1 MSLASSIRTIAVWEM
16 NRSMTTMGRS
26 VLPLAAGLLAL
37 LVLVTAFA
45 AQSGVH
51 MQDGIYRIG
60 IDDPE
65 VARIVTPDSRFTV
78 ELADGHTLW
87 NDRFAYDIL
96 VLSGE
101 VYAADTDKGRAALT
115 ALRRD
120 YDAYVSRVAAA
131 QPDLFAGYPLWID
144 LEYVRSEIDFLATQS
159 GQQVGAPAD
168 TRRPPAPSGPVEAVT
183 PPPATVPVSEND
195 LRQHLA
201 ETGSQSPLSRYT
213 GIISSSSATDGLRT
227 PAELSPPL
235 PYDALILVFV
245 FIFPLYFTSQF
256 FMMSVMNERIGRAGE
271 ALLSTPV
278 RPAAIVVGKAVP
290 YLAIMLLVSA
300 AITVFIGAPLAI
312 LLPLFP
318 VILFFLA
325 NALIIGMAA
334 RSFKELSFVS
344 IFFSTLATSYLF
356 FPTVF
361 ANTHVISIISPL
373 TLVVLQIQG
382 EGFTAVEYIYSTALF
397 FLTSAVLIY
406 AGTVN
411 FREERLFS
419 EKPLTSRLVDFVAGV
434 IGRDHPH
441 LSLFLLSAFTIPF
454 VFMVQMMTLVLFF
467 NIPMPLSLVILT
479 VSAAFIEE
487 VAKSVGL
494 YAIARERPGFLT
506 VKNLLLGAVA
516 IGAGFLVGEKL
527 LLFATLSQITESIF
541 GSVLFLSLQV
551 LWMPLL
557 LHIGGVLITGT
568 FLLVGGR
575 RAYVPGLVVAS
586 VVHSLYNLYFL
597 LGGLS

>member
-16 NRSMTTMGRS
+16 NRSMTTMGRN
-26 VLPLAAGLLAL
+26 VLPLAVGLLVL

-45 AQSGVH
+45 AHSGVH
-51 MQDGIYRIG
+51 MQDGIYHIG

-65 VARIVTPDSRFTV
+65 IARVVAPDNRFTV
-78 ELADGHTLW
+78 ELADGPTLW
-87 NDRFAYDIL
+87 SNRFSYDIV
-96 VLSGE
+96 VLAGE
-101 VYAADTDKGRAALT
+101 VYTADTGKGRAALT
-115 ALRRD
+115 ALERD
-120 YDAYVSRVAAA
+120 YEAYVSRVAAA

-144 LEYVRSEIDFLATQS
+144 LRYVRSEIDFLATQS
-159 GQQVGAPAD
+159 GQLVGAPAD
-168 TRRPPAPSGPVEAVT
+168 NRESPASSGPVEAVT
-183 PPPATVPVSEND
+183 LPPTDMPVSED
-195 LRQHLA
+195 ELRQHLA
-201 ETGSQSPLSRYT
+201 EAGNDHPLSRYT
-213 GIISSSSATDGLRT
+213 GIISDGSAADGLRT

-256 FMMSVMNERIGRAGE
+256 FMMSVMNERVGRAGE
-271 ALLSTPV
+271 ALLSAPV
-278 RPAAIVVGKAVP
+278 RPSAVVIGKAIP
-290 YLAIMLLVSA
+290 YLGIMLLVST

-312 LLPLFP
+312 LLPLIP

-325 NALIIGMAA
+325 AALIIGMAA

-373 TLVVLQIQG
+373 TLIVLEIQG
-382 EGFTAVEYIYSTALF
+382 EGFTAAEYVYSTALF
-397 FLTSAVLIY
+397 FATSAVLFY
-406 AGTVN
+406 AGTIN

-419 EKPLTSRLVDFVAGV
+419 EKPLASRLTDFIGGA

-441 LSLFLLSAFTIPF
+441 LSLFLLSVFTIPF

-467 NIPMPLSLVILT
+467 NIPMPLSLILLT

-494 YAIARERPGFLT
+494 YAVIKEQPGFLT
-506 VKNLLLGAVA
+506 VKNLLVGAIA
-516 IGAGFLVGEKL
+516 IGAGFLFGEKL

-557 LHIGGVLITGT
+557 LHIAGVLITGT
-568 FLLVGGR
+568 FLLIWGR
-575 RAYVPGLVVAS
+575 RAYVPGLVTACM
-586 VVHSLYNLYFL
+586 VHSLYNLHF
-597 LGGLS
+597 LGGLL

>member
-16 NRSMTTMGRS
+16 NRSMTTMGRN
-26 VLPLAAGLLAL
+26 VLPLAMGLLVL
-37 LVLVTAFA
+37 LVLVTGFA

-65 VARIVTPDSRFTV
+65 VARVVVPDNRFTV
-78 ELADGHTLW
+78 ELADGPTLW
-87 NDRFAYDIL
+87 SNRFAYDVI
-96 VLSGE
+96 VFSGE
-101 VYAADTDKGRAALT
+101 VYVADTDKGRAALT

-120 YDAYVSRVAAA
+120 YEAYASRVAAS

-144 LEYVRSEIDFLATQS
+144 LEYVKSEIDFLATQS
-159 GQQVGAPAD
+159 GQQVGAPAA
-168 TRRPPAPSGPVEAVT
+168 TREPPRPSGPVEAVT
-183 PPPATVPVSEND
+183 VPSPAVPVSEDD
-195 LRQHLA
+195 LRHHLA
-201 ETGSQSPLSRYT
+201 EAGNENPLSRYT
-213 GIISSSSATDGLRT
+213 GIISSGSTTDGLRT

-256 FMMSVMNERIGRAGE
+256 FMMSVMNERVGRAGE

-278 RPAAIVVGKAVP
+278 RPSAIVIGKAIP

-300 AITVFIGAPLAI
+300 AITAFIGAPATI
-312 LLPLFP
+312 LLPLIP
-318 VILFFLA
+318 VILFFLSA
-325 NALIIGMAA
+325 ALIIGMAA

-373 TLVVLQIQG
+373 TLIVLEIQG
-382 EGFTAVEYIYSTALF
+382 EGFTAAEYVYSTALF
-397 FLTSAVLIY
+397 FATSAVLFY

-419 EKPLTSRLVDFVAGV
+419 EKTLTSRLMDFIGGA

-441 LSLFLLSAFTIPF
+441 LSLFLLAVFTIPF
-454 VFMVQMMTLVLFF
+454 VFMAQMMVLVLFF
-467 NIPMPLSLVILT
+467 NIPMPLSLVLLT

-487 VAKSVGL
+487 VAKSVGI
-494 YAIARERPGFLT
+494 YAAATERPGFLT

-516 IGAGFLVGEKL
+516 IGAGFLAGEKL

-557 LHIGGVLITGT
+557 LHIAGVLITGS
-568 FLLVGGR
+568 FLLIGGK
-575 RAYVPGLVVAS
+575 RAYIPGLVTAC
-586 VVHSLYNLYFL
+586 VVHSLYNLHFL
-597 LGGLS
+597 LGGVL

>member
-1 MSLASSIRTIAVWEM
+1 MSLVSSIRTIAVWEM
-16 NRSMTTMGRS
+16 NRSMTTMGRN
-26 VLPLAAGLLAL
+26 VLPLAMGLLVL
-37 LVLVTAFA
+37 LVLVTGFA

-65 VARIVTPDSRFTV
+65 VARVVAPDNRFTV
-78 ELADGHTLW
+78 ELADGPTLW
-87 NDRFAYDIL
+87 SNRFSYDII
-96 VLSGE
+96 VFSGE

-120 YDAYVSRVAAA
+120 YEAYVSRVAAS

-144 LEYVRSEIDFLATQS
+144 LEYVKSEIDFLATQS
-159 GQQVGAPAD
+159 GQQVGAPAA
-168 TRRPPAPSGPVEAVT
+168 TREPPLPSGPVEAVT
-183 PPPATVPVSEND
+183 APSPAVPVSED
-195 LRQHLA
+195 ELRQHLA
-201 ETGSQSPLSRYT
+201 EAGNENPLSRYT
-213 GIISSSSATDGLRT
+213 GMISSGSATDGLRT

-256 FMMSVMNERIGRAGE
+256 FMMSVMNERVGRAGE
-271 ALLSTPV
+271 ALLSAPV
-278 RPAAIVVGKAVP
+278 RPSTVIIGKAIP

-300 AITVFIGAPLAI
+300 AITAFIGAPLSI
-312 LLPLFP
+312 LLPLIP
-318 VILFFLA
+318 VILFFLSA
-325 NALIIGMAA
+325 ALIIGMAA

-373 TLVVLQIQG
+373 TLVVLEIQG
-382 EGFTAVEYIYSTALF
+382 EGFTAAEYVYSTALF
-397 FLTSAVLIY
+397 FATSAVLFY

-419 EKPLTSRLVDFVAGV
+419 EKPLTSRLMDFIGGA
-434 IGRDHPH
+434 IGRDYPH
-441 LSLFLLSAFTIPF
+441 LSLFLLAIFTIPF
-454 VFMVQMMTLVLFF
+454 VFMAQMMTLVLFF
-467 NIPMPLSLVILT
+467 NIPMPLSLVLLT

-494 YAIARERPGFLT
+494 YAMIKERPGFLT

-516 IGAGFLVGEKL
+516 IGAGFLAGEKL

-557 LHIGGVLITGT
+557 LHIAGVLITGS
-568 FLLVGGR
+568 FLLVWGR
-575 RAYVPGLVVAS
+575 RAYVPGLVAACMI
-586 VVHSLYNLYFL
+586 HSLYNLHF
-597 LGGLS
+597 LGGML

>member
-26 VLPLAAGLLAL
+26 VLPLAAGLLVL

-51 MQDGIYRIG
+51 MQDGMYRIG

-65 VARIVTPDSRFTV
+65 IARIVAPDSRFTPY
-78 ELADGHTLW
+78 LDSGAALW
-87 NDRFAYDIL
+87 ENRFAYDIVIL
-96 VLSGE
+96 QGE
-101 VYAADTDKGRAALT
+101 VYAADTDKGRAALKT
-115 ALRRD
+115 LERD
-120 YDAYVSRVAAA
+120 YEGYVSYVAAGE
-131 QPDLFAGYPLWID
+131 PDLFAAYPLWID
-144 LEYVRSEIDFLATQS
+144 LEYVKSEIDFLATQS
-159 GQQVGAPAD
+159 GQQVGAPAEAG
-168 TRRPPAPSGPVEAVT
+168 RPPVPSGPVEAVT
-183 PPPATVPVSEND
+183 PPASAMPVSEET
-195 LRQHLA
+195 LREHLA
-201 ETGSQSPLSRYT
+201 DTGSSHALERYT
-213 GIISSSSATDGLRT
+213 GVISGGSTMEQFRT
-227 PAELSPPL
+227 PSELSAPL
-235 PYDALILVFV
+235 PFDAIILVFV

-256 FMMSVMNERIGRAGE
+256 FMMSVMNERVGRAGE

-278 RPAAIVVGKAVP
+278 RPAAIVVGKALP
-290 YLAIMLLVSA
+290 YFTIMILIAA
-300 AITVFIGAPLAI
+300 AITLFAGAPMTI
-312 LLPLFP
+312 LLPLVP

-325 NALIIGMAA
+325 NALIIGMTS

-373 TLVVLQIQG
+373 TLVVLDIQG
-382 EGFTAVEYIYSTALF
+382 DGFTAMEYVYSTVLF
-397 FLTSAVLIY
+397 FATSIILFYVGI
-406 AGTVN
+406 TN

-419 EKPLTSRLVDFVAGV
+419 QKPLASRLADFISAG

-441 LSLFLLSAFTIPF
+441 LSLFLLAGFTIPF
-454 VFMVQMMTLVLFF
+454 VFMAQMLTLVLFF
-467 NIPMPLSLVILT
+467 NIPMPLSLVLLT

-487 VAKSVGL
+487 FAKSIGL
-494 YAIARERPGFLT
+494 YAVARERPGFLT
-506 VKNLLLGAVA
+506 PKNLLLGAVA
-516 IGAGFLVGEKL
+516 IGFGFLAGEKL
-527 LLFATLSQITESIF
+527 LLFATLAQITESIF

-557 LHIGGVLITGT
+557 LHIAGVLITGG
-568 FLLVGGR
+568 FLLLWGR
-575 RAYVPGLVVAS
+575 RAYLSGLVVAS

-597 LGGLS
+597 MGALL